1 MNHMKKRLTKSSNNK
16 VISGVLGGI
25 ADYFGIDPTIVRV
38 VYVILSVLSQA
49 FPGVLVYICLA
60 IIMPDGKKRRS
71 KSRYGHENDYYQK
84 NDPSKR
90 AKRKDAEKVEDDD
103 DDEDWSDF

>member
-1 MNHMKKRLTKSSNNK
+1 MKRRLTKSSNNK

-60 IIMPDGKKRRS
+60 IIMPDGKKDVRS
-71 KSRYGHENDYYQK
+71 RDMDTKMTII
-84 NDPSKR
+84 KR
-90 AKRKDAEKVEDDD
+90 TTHLDAQNGKMPKK
-103 DDEDWSDF
+103 